1 MKKMFIA
8 AFAVAALFTACKK
21 DNGAATTPGTT
32 TTTETETSTETE
44 TTTTTT
50 DPAGGTTYGG
60 DAYGGAGGM

>member
-21 DNGAATTPGTT
+21 DNGAGTTPGTT
-32 TTTETETSTETE
+32 TTTETSTETE

-50 DPAGGTTYGG
+50 EPAGGTTYGG

>member
-21 DNGAATTPGTT
+21 DNGAGTTPGTT
-32 TTTETETSTETE
+32 TTTETSTETE

-50 DPAGGTTYGG
+50 EPAGRTTYGG
-60 DAYGGAGGM
+60 DAYGGAGAM